1 MVTVGELSDY
11 KEVDKETGMVVSGDI
26 LENILED
33 KTFLK
38 RWIRLAIQCK
48 AVIICR

>member
-1 MVTVGELSDY
+1 MVNVGELSDD

-33 KTFLK
+33 KTFQK
-38 RWIRLAIQCK
+38 RWMKMAIQCK